1 METSDNFNKQLFELA
16 EAKKNWYDT
25 EEMIKILE
33 EYRNLLGVV
42 NNLINLLEK
51 KGLIQPDPYKHDKKI
66 SDIAVPDEIPFL
78 DSERSMVIGARLSDF
93 ESMLDFICN
102 IFKFSVATVSVERI
116 KTLLALNNY
125 FQWNSLVP
133 NSAKP
138 NTKGLAEIIHAIKM
152 GTDTLSVSVLNET
165 INYASKTVSRINGL
179 LKELTDFQKEIY
191 KIEIRKCIFEH
202 PSYSHEKAQKSNQ
215 EALQQIRKLFPQVL
229 GKKPFYSELID
240 ELIQEE
246 YSPEKEKFRE
256 TLLKKFE
263 ISSNKKEEKKIQ
275 INTKEL
281 LMDAVRALGAAAP
294 LFEQIVQKVDE
305 NHKVLQSEHNGFLD
319 KLLAL
324 LRQAFNRPEK
334 PVVYTVTVTEPLTQS
349 RKQED
354 INYQDFITDINRRRR
369 TYNSFSVKKAPGYV
383 KIENQTE
390 KAIQEYLA
398 KQISEC
404 NRLMQLLAALDEYFK
419 SAPAIENRPKIK
431 GLKME
436 LTSLKNCIV
445 KTNQR
450 KAEYT
455 ALIEEEEQLK
465 KLGIVQ

>member
-202 PSYSHEKAQKSNQ
+202 PSYSHEKSQKSNQ
-215 EALQQIRKLFPQVL
+215 DALQQIKKLFPQVL

-246 YSPEKEKFRE
+246 YSPEKQKFRE

-324 LRQAFNRPEK
+324 IRQAFNRPEK

-369 TYNSFSVKKAPGYV
+369 TYNSFSIKKAPGYV

>member
-215 EALQQIRKLFPQVL
+215 EALQQIKKLFPQVL

-246 YSPEKEKFRE
+246 YSPEKQKFRE

>member
-66 SDIAVPDEIPFL
+66 SDIAVPEEIPFL

-133 NSAKP
+133 NSTKP
-138 NTKGLAEIIHAIKM
+138 NTKGLAEIVQAIKM

-202 PSYSHEKAQKSNQ
+202 PSYSHEKSQKSNQ
-215 EALQQIRKLFPQVL
+215 EALQQIKKLFPQVL

>member
-1 METSDNFNKQLFELA
+1 METTENFNKQLFELV
-16 EAKKNWYDT
+16 EAKKQWYDT
-25 EEMIKILE
+25 DEMYKILE

-51 KGLIQPDPYKHDKKI
+51 KGLIQPDPYKLDKKI
-66 SDIAVPDEIPFL
+66 SDITVPDENPFL

-116 KTLLALNNY
+116 KILLSLNNY
-125 FQWNSLVP
+125 FQWNALVP
-133 NSAKP
+133 TSQKP

-152 GTDTLSVSVLNET
+152 GTDTLAVSVLNET
-165 INYASKTVSRINGL
+165 INYASKTISKINGM

-191 KIEIRKCIFEH
+191 KVEIRKNIFEH
-202 PSYSHEKAQKSNQ
+202 PSYSIEKSQKSNND
-215 EALQQIRKLFPQVL
+215 ALHQIKKLYPQVM
-229 GKKPFYSELID
+229 GKRPFYSELVE

-246 YSPEKEKFRE
+246 YGAEKEKLRAN
-256 TLLKKFE
+256 LLKKFE
-263 ISSNKKEEKKIQ
+263 IINNKKEEKKVKID
-275 INTKEL
+275 TKEM
-281 LMDAVRALGAAAP
+281 LMEAVRALGSSAP
-294 LFEQIVQKVDE
+294 IFEQISLKIDE
-305 NHKVLQSEHNGFLD
+305 NHKVLESEHNGFFD
-319 KLLAL
+319 KLFAL

-334 PVVYTVTVTEPLTQS
+334 PVIYTITVIDTLTQS
-349 RKQED
+349 RKQEE
-354 INYQDFITDINRRRR
+354 INYQDFSNDINRRRR

-383 KIENQTE
+383 KIESQEE
-390 KAIQEYLA
+390 KSILEYLS

-404 NRLMQLLAALDEYFK
+404 NHLMQLLTALDEYFK
-419 SAPAIENRPKIK
+419 SAPSIENRPRIK

>member
-1 METSDNFNKQLFELA
+1 METVDNFSKQLFELA
-16 EAKKNWYDT
+16 EAKKQWYDT

-51 KGLIQPDPYKHDKKI
+51 KGLIQPDPYKLDKKI
-66 SDIAVPDEIPFL
+66 SDIAVPDELPFIET
-78 DSERSMVIGARLSDF
+78 ERSMVIGARLSDF

-102 IFKFSVATVSVERI
+102 IFKFSVSTVSVERI
-116 KTLLALNNY
+116 KTLLSLNNY
-125 FQWNSLVP
+125 FQWNALVP

-138 NTKGLAEIIHAIKM
+138 NTKGLGEIVQAVKM
-152 GTDTLSVSVLNET
+152 GTDTLSVSVLNDS
-165 INYASKTVSRINGL
+165 INYASKTVAKINTF
-179 LKELTDFQKEIY
+179 LKDLTDFQKELY
-191 KIEIRKCIFEH
+191 KIEIRKNIFEH
-202 PSYSHEKAQKSNQ
+202 PSYSHEKSLKSNTD
-215 EALQQIRKLFPQVL
+215 AMQQIRKLYPQVM
-229 GKKPFYSELID
+229 GKRPFYSELIE

-246 YSPEKEKFRE
+246 YGAEKEKLRAN
-256 TLLKKFE
+256 LVKKFE
-263 ISSNKKEEKKIQ
+263 IVSNKKEEKKIK
-275 INTKEL
+275 IDTKEM
-281 LMDAVRALGAAAP
+281 LMEAVRALGGAAP
-294 LFEQIVQKVDE
+294 ILEQIALKIDE
-305 NHKVLQSEHNGFLD
+305 NHKILESEHNSFMD

-334 PVVYTVTVTEPLTQS
+334 PTTYTVTVIDTLTQS
-349 RKQED
+349 RKHED
-354 INYQDFITDINRRRR
+354 ITYQDFVNDINRRRR

-383 KIENQTE
+383 KIESQTE
-390 KAIQEYLA
+390 KSIQEYLS

-404 NRLMQLLAALDEYFK
+404 NHLMQLLSALDDFFK
-419 SAPAIENRPKIK
+419 SAPSAENRSKIK

>member
-51 KGLIQPDPYKHDKKI
+51 KGLIQPDPYKLDKKI

-133 NSAKP
+133 NSTKP
-138 NTKGLAEIIHAIKM
+138 NTKGLAEIVQAIKM
-152 GTDTLSVSVLNET
+152 GTDSLSVSVLNET

-179 LKELTDFQKEIY
+179 LKELTEFQKEIY

-202 PSYSHEKAQKSNQ
+202 PSYSHEKSQKSNQ
-215 EALQQIRKLFPQVL
+215 DALQQIKKLFPQVL

-263 ISSNKKEEKKIQ
+263 ISSSKKEEKKIQ

-354 INYQDFITDINRRRR
+354 INYQDFVTDINRRRR
-369 TYNSFSVKKAPGYV
+369 TYNSFSIKKAPGYV

>member
-1 METSDNFNKQLFELA
+1 METVDNFSKQLFELA
-16 EAKKNWYDT
+16 EAKKQWYDT

-51 KGLIQPDPYKHDKKI
+51 KGLIQPDPYKLDKKI
-66 SDIAVPDEIPFL
+66 SDIAVPDDLPFL
-78 DSERSMVIGARLSDF
+78 DTERSMVIGARLSDF

-102 IFKFSVATVSVERI
+102 IFKFSVSTVSVERI
-116 KTLLALNNY
+116 KTLLSLNNY
-125 FQWNSLVP
+125 FQWNALVP

-138 NTKGLAEIIHAIKM
+138 NTKGLGEIVQAVKM
-152 GTDTLSVSVLNET
+152 GTDTLSVSVLNDS
-165 INYASKTVSRINGL
+165 INYASKTVAKINTF
-179 LKELTDFQKEIY
+179 LKDLTDFQKELY
-191 KIEIRKCIFEH
+191 KIEIRKSIFEH
-202 PSYSHEKAQKSNQ
+202 PSYSHEKSLKSNS
-215 EALQQIRKLFPQVL
+215 EAMHQIRKLYPQVM
-229 GKKPFYSELID
+229 GKRPFYSELIE

-246 YSPEKEKFRE
+246 YGAEKEKLRAN
-256 TLLKKFE
+256 LIKKFE
-263 ISSNKKEEKKIQ
+263 IVSNKKEEKKIK
-275 INTKEL
+275 IDTKEM
-281 LMDAVRALGAAAP
+281 LMEAVRALGGAAP
-294 LFEQIVQKVDE
+294 ILEQIVLKIDE
-305 NHKVLQSEHNGFLD
+305 NHKVLESEHNSFMD

-334 PVVYTVTVTEPLTQS
+334 PTTYTVTVIDTLTQS
-349 RKQED
+349 RKHED
-354 INYQDFITDINRRRR
+354 ITYQDFVNDINRRRR

-383 KIENQTE
+383 KIESQTE
-390 KAIQEYLA
+390 KSIQEYLS

-404 NRLMQLLAALDEYFK
+404 NHLMQLLSALDDFFK
-419 SAPAIENRPKIK
+419 SAPSAENRSKIK

-465 KLGIVQ
+465 KLGISQ

>member
-1 METSDNFNKQLFELA
+1 MGIEQNYNKQLLELA
-16 EAKKNWYDT
+16 EAKKQWYDT
-25 EEMIKILE
+25 EEMFKILE

-51 KGLIQPDPYKHDKKI
+51 KGLIQPDPYKLDKKI

-102 IFKFSVATVSVERI
+102 IFKFSVSTVSVERI
-116 KTLLALNNY
+116 KTLLSLNNY
-125 FQWNSLVP
+125 FQWNALVP
-133 NSAKP
+133 TSTKP
-138 NTKGLAEIIHAIKM
+138 NTKGLAEIVQAVKM
-152 GTDTLSVSVLNET
+152 GTDSLSVSVLNDT
-165 INYASKTVSRINGL
+165 INYAAKTISKINSL
-179 LKELTDFQKEIY
+179 LKDLTDFQKELY
-191 KIEIRKCIFEH
+191 KVEIRKTLFEH
-202 PSYSHEKAQKSNQ
+202 PSYSVEKAQKSTND
-215 EALQQIRKLFPQVL
+215 ALQQIKKLYPQVM
-229 GKKPFYSELID
+229 GKRPFYSELIE

-246 YSPEKEKFRE
+246 YGPEKEKLKVN
-256 TLLKKFE
+256 LLKKFE
-263 ISSNKKEEKKIQ
+263 ISNNKKEEKKVKID
-275 INTKEL
+275 TKEM
-281 LMDAVRALGAAAP
+281 LMEAIRALGSAAP
-294 LFEQIVQKVDE
+294 LLEQISLKIDE
-305 NHKVLQSEHNGFLD
+305 NHKVLQSEHNGFFD
-319 KLLAL
+319 KLMAII
-324 LRQAFNRPEK
+324 RQAFNRPEK
-334 PVVYTVTVTEPLTQS
+334 PVIYTITVTDTLTQS

-354 INYQDFITDINRRRR
+354 INYQDFSAEINRRRR

-390 KAIQEYLA
+390 KAIQEYLT

-404 NRLMQLLAALDEYFK
+404 NHLMQLLIALDEFFK
-419 SAPAIENRPKIK
+419 SAPTIENRSRIK

-465 KLGIVQ
+465 KLGITQ

>member
-202 PSYSHEKAQKSNQ
+202 PSYSHEKSQKSNQ
-215 EALQQIRKLFPQVL
+215 DALQQIKKLFPQVL

-246 YSPEKEKFRE
+246 YSPEKQKFRE

-324 LRQAFNRPEK
+324 IRQAFNRPEK
-334 PVVYTVTVTEPLTQS
+334 PVVYTVTVTDPLTQS

-369 TYNSFSVKKAPGYV
+369 TYNSFSIKKAPGYV
-383 KIENQTE
+383 KIESQTE

>member
-133 NSAKP
+133 NSTKP
-138 NTKGLAEIIHAIKM
+138 NTKGLAEIVQAIKM

-202 PSYSHEKAQKSNQ
+202 PSYSHEKSQKSNQ
-215 EALQQIRKLFPQVL
+215 EALQQIKKLFPQVL

-263 ISSNKKEEKKIQ
+263 ISSSKKEEKKIQ

>member
-66 SDIAVPDEIPFL
+66 SDIAVPEEIPFL

-133 NSAKP
+133 NSTKP

-215 EALQQIRKLFPQVL
+215 EALQQIKKLFPQVL

-246 YSPEKEKFRE
+246 YSPEKQKFRE

-324 LRQAFNRPEK
+324 IRQAFNRPEK

-369 TYNSFSVKKAPGYV
+369 TYNSFSIKKAPGYV

>member
-66 SDIAVPDEIPFL
+66 SDIAVPEEIPFL

-215 EALQQIRKLFPQVL
+215 EALQQIKKLFPQVL

-246 YSPEKEKFRE
+246 YSPEKQKFRE

-324 LRQAFNRPEK
+324 IRQAFNRPEK

-369 TYNSFSVKKAPGYV
+369 TYNSFSIKKAPGYV

>member
-25 EEMIKILE
+25 EEMVKILE

-133 NSAKP
+133 NSTKP
-138 NTKGLAEIIHAIKM
+138 NTKGLAEIVQAIKM

-202 PSYSHEKAQKSNQ
+202 PSYSHEKSQKSNQ
-215 EALQQIRKLFPQVL
+215 EALQQIKKLFPQVL

-246 YSPEKEKFRE
+246 YSPEKQKFRE

-324 LRQAFNRPEK
+324 IRQAFNRPEK
-334 PVVYTVTVTEPLTQS
+334 PVVYTVTVTDPLTQS

-369 TYNSFSVKKAPGYV
+369 TYNSFSIKKAPGYV
-383 KIENQTE
+383 KIESQTE

-404 NRLMQLLAALDEYFK
+404 NRLMQLLTALDEYFK

>member
-66 SDIAVPDEIPFL
+66 SDIAVPEEIPFL

-215 EALQQIRKLFPQVL
+215 EALQQIKKLFPQVL

-246 YSPEKEKFRE
+246 YSPEKQKFRE

-324 LRQAFNRPEK
+324 IRQAFNRPEK
-334 PVVYTVTVTEPLTQS
+334 PVVYTVTVTDPLTQS

-369 TYNSFSVKKAPGYV
+369 TYNSFSIKKAPGYV

>member
-215 EALQQIRKLFPQVL
+215 EALQQIKKLFPQVL

>member
-202 PSYSHEKAQKSNQ
+202 PSYSHEKSQKSNQ
-215 EALQQIRKLFPQVL
+215 DALQQIKKLFPQVL

-246 YSPEKEKFRE
+246 YSPEKQKFRE

-324 LRQAFNRPEK
+324 IRQAFNRPEK

>member
-25 EEMIKILE
+25 EEMVKILE

-133 NSAKP
+133 NSTKP
-138 NTKGLAEIIHAIKM
+138 NTKGLAEIVQAIKM

-215 EALQQIRKLFPQVL
+215 EALQQIKKLFPQVL

>member
-1 METSDNFNKQLFELA
+1 METVDNFSKQLFELA
-16 EAKKNWYDT
+16 EAKKQWYDT

-51 KGLIQPDPYKHDKKI
+51 KGLIQPDPYKLDKKI
-66 SDIAVPDEIPFL
+66 SDIAVPDDLPFL
-78 DSERSMVIGARLSDF
+78 DTERSMVIGARLSDF

-102 IFKFSVATVSVERI
+102 IFKFSVSTVSVERI
-116 KTLLALNNY
+116 KTLLSLNNY
-125 FQWNSLVP
+125 FQWNALVP

-138 NTKGLAEIIHAIKM
+138 NTKGLGEIVQAVKM
-152 GTDTLSVSVLNET
+152 GTDTLSVSVLNDS
-165 INYASKTVSRINGL
+165 INYASKTVAKINTF
-179 LKELTDFQKEIY
+179 LKDLTDFQKELY
-191 KIEIRKCIFEH
+191 KIEIRKNIFEH
-202 PSYSHEKAQKSNQ
+202 PSYSHEKSLKSNS
-215 EALQQIRKLFPQVL
+215 EAMHQIKKLYPQVM
-229 GKKPFYSELID
+229 GKRPFYSELIE

-246 YSPEKEKFRE
+246 YSAEKEKLRAN
-256 TLLKKFE
+256 LIKKFE
-263 ISSNKKEEKKIQ
+263 IVSNKKEEKKIK
-275 INTKEL
+275 IDTKEM
-281 LMDAVRALGAAAP
+281 LMEAVRALGGAAP
-294 LFEQIVQKVDE
+294 ILEQIALKIDE
-305 NHKVLQSEHNGFLD
+305 NHKILESEHNSFMD

-334 PVVYTVTVTEPLTQS
+334 PTTYTVTVIDTLTQS
-349 RKQED
+349 RKHED
-354 INYQDFITDINRRRR
+354 ITYQDFVNDINRRRR

-383 KIENQTE
+383 KIESQTE
-390 KAIQEYLA
+390 KSIQEYLS

-404 NRLMQLLAALDEYFK
+404 NHLMQLLSALDDYFK
-419 SAPAIENRPKIK
+419 SAPAAENRSKIK

-465 KLGIVQ
+465 KLGISQ

>member
-1 METSDNFNKQLFELA
+1 M
-16 EAKKNWYDT
+16 
-25 EEMIKILE
+25 
-33 EYRNLLGVV
+33 
-42 NNLINLLEK
+42 
-51 KGLIQPDPYKHDKKI
+51 
-66 SDIAVPDEIPFL
+66 
-78 DSERSMVIGARLSDF
+78 
-93 ESMLDFICN
+93 
-102 IFKFSVATVSVERI
+102 
-116 KTLLALNNY
+116 
-125 FQWNSLVP
+125 
-133 NSAKP
+133 
-138 NTKGLAEIIHAIKM
+138 
-152 GTDTLSVSVLNET
+152 
-165 INYASKTVSRINGL
+165 
-179 LKELTDFQKEIY
+179 
-191 KIEIRKCIFEH
+191 
-202 PSYSHEKAQKSNQ
+202 
-215 EALQQIRKLFPQVL
+215 
-229 GKKPFYSELID
+229 ID

>member
-1 METSDNFNKQLFELA
+1 METEENFNKKLFELV
-16 EAKKNWYDT
+16 EAKKQWYDT
-25 EEMIKILE
+25 EEILKILE
-33 EYRNLLGVV
+33 EYRNLLGVI
-42 NNLINLLEK
+42 NNLITLLEK
-51 KGLIQPDPYKHDKKI
+51 KGLIQPDPYKLDKKI

-102 IFKFSVATVSVERI
+102 IFKFSVSTVSVERI
-116 KTLLALNNY
+116 KILLSLNSY
-125 FQWNSLVP
+125 FQWNALVP
-133 NSAKP
+133 TSTKP
-138 NTKGLAEIIHAIKM
+138 NTKGLAEIVQAVKM
-152 GTDTLSVSVLNET
+152 GTDSLSVSVLNET
-165 INYASKTVSRINGL
+165 INYAAKTVSRINGL
-179 LKELTDFQKEIY
+179 LKELTDFQKELY
-191 KIEIRKCIFEH
+191 KIEIRKNMFEH

-215 EALQQIRKLFPQVL
+215 EAMHQIKKMYPQVM
-229 GKKPFYSELID
+229 GKRPFYTELIE

-246 YSPEKEKFRE
+246 YGIEKAKLREK
-256 TLLKKFE
+256 LLKKFE
-263 ISSNKKEEKKIQ
+263 ITNNKKEEKKIK
-275 INTKEL
+275 IDTKEM
-281 LMDAVRALGAAAP
+281 LMDAVRALGSAAP
-294 LFEQIVQKVDE
+294 LLEQITLKIDE

-334 PVVYTVTVTEPLTQS
+334 PVVYNVTVIDTLTQS
-349 RKQED
+349 RKQEE
-354 INYQDFITDINRRRR
+354 INYQTFINEINRRRR
-369 TYNSFSVKKAPGYV
+369 TYNSFAVKKAPGYV
-383 KIENQTE
+383 KIESQEE
-390 KAIQEYLA
+390 KSILEYLS

-404 NRLMQLLAALDEYFK
+404 NHLMQLLTALDEYFK
-419 SAPAIENRPKIK
+419 SAPLVENRPRIK

-465 KLGIVQ
+465 KLGITQ

>member
-1 METSDNFNKQLFELA
+1 METSVDFNKKIFELA

-66 SDIAVPDEIPFL
+66 SDIAVPEEIPFL

-215 EALQQIRKLFPQVL
+215 EALQQIKKLFPQVL

-246 YSPEKEKFRE
+246 YSPEKQKFRE

-324 LRQAFNRPEK
+324 IRQAFNRPEK
-334 PVVYTVTVTEPLTQS
+334 PVVYTVTVTDPLTQS

-369 TYNSFSVKKAPGYV
+369 TYNSFSIKKAPGYV

>member
-25 EEMIKILE
+25 EEMVKILE

-133 NSAKP
+133 NSTKP
-138 NTKGLAEIIHAIKM
+138 NTKGLAEIVQAIKM

-202 PSYSHEKAQKSNQ
+202 PSYSHEKSQKSNQ
-215 EALQQIRKLFPQVL
+215 EALQQIKKLFPQVL

-246 YSPEKEKFRE
+246 YSPEKQKFRE

-324 LRQAFNRPEK
+324 IRQAFNRPEK
-334 PVVYTVTVTEPLTQS
+334 PVVYTVTVTDPLTQS

-369 TYNSFSVKKAPGYV
+369 TYNSFSIKKAPGYV
-383 KIENQTE
+383 KIESQTE

-404 NRLMQLLAALDEYFK
+404 NRLMQLLTALDEYFK
-419 SAPAIENRPKIK
+419 SAPSIENRPRIK

>member
-66 SDIAVPDEIPFL
+66 SDIAVPEEIPFL

-133 NSAKP
+133 NSTKP

-202 PSYSHEKAQKSNQ
+202 PSYSHEKSQKSNQ
-215 EALQQIRKLFPQVL
+215 DALQQIKKLFPQVL

-246 YSPEKEKFRE
+246 YSPEKQKFRE

-324 LRQAFNRPEK
+324 IRQAFNRPEK
-334 PVVYTVTVTEPLTQS
+334 PVVYTVTVTDPLTQS

-369 TYNSFSVKKAPGYV
+369 TYNSFSIKKAPGYV

>member
-66 SDIAVPDEIPFL
+66 SDIAVPEEIPFL
-78 DSERSMVIGARLSDF
+78 DSERSMGIGARLSDF

-215 EALQQIRKLFPQVL
+215 EALQQIKKLFPQVL

-246 YSPEKEKFRE
+246 YSPEKQKFRE

-324 LRQAFNRPEK
+324 IRQAFNRPEK

-369 TYNSFSVKKAPGYV
+369 TYNSFSIKKAPGYV

>member
-66 SDIAVPDEIPFL
+66 SDIAVPEEIPFL

-202 PSYSHEKAQKSNQ
+202 PSYSHEKSQKSNQ
-215 EALQQIRKLFPQVL
+215 DALQQIKKLFPQVL

-246 YSPEKEKFRE
+246 YSPEKQKFRE

-324 LRQAFNRPEK
+324 IRQAFNRPEK
-334 PVVYTVTVTEPLTQS
+334 PDRGRQVRAPIWRRPAGIPPYGWRPVLASARGPAAWQRCGTPALWVESCRHISPLANGRWSPTANAGYGRTGSDPCLPRRSYPSPAPCEAAGRGSESDVLDDPYTNEKLMRCGSAYPSAKDIS
-349 RKQED
+349 RA
-354 INYQDFITDINRRRR
+354 N
-369 TYNSFSVKKAPGYV
+369 P
-383 KIENQTE
+383 
-390 KAIQEYLA
+390 
-398 KQISEC
+398 
-404 NRLMQLLAALDEYFK
+404 
-419 SAPAIENRPKIK
+419 
-431 GLKME
+431 
-436 LTSLKNCIV
+436 
-445 KTNQR
+445 
-450 KAEYT
+450 
-455 ALIEEEEQLK
+455 
-465 KLGIVQ
+465 